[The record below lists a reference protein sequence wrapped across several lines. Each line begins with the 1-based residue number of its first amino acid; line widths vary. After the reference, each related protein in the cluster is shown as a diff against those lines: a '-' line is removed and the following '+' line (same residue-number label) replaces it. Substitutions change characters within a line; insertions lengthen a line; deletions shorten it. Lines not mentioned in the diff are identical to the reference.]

1 MPDTATKPGT
11 FTPETAPP
19 EPVLARPRG
28 RHRKPRPRRILFAVG
43 GLALAA
49 GALSLLRMAPQPTGG
64 DTGVEATDI
73 DPSGASSTD
82 NPAQDDAG
90 AVPVAAPPTTGASP
104 SGTAAMGPSGATS
117 TPEQNRLNGLDGLDG
132 LDGPNPSYG
141 PSTPGARS
149 QAPGP
154 AGIPGPAGGSPR
166 NPAPNPSDALQDT
179 RPITATPPTRAGQQP
194 AAPRPPATAPSVPA
208 PTPTSPGAPQDPA
221 RLGKGLCVPV
231 VGLCFDGN
239 SR

>member
-90 AVPVAAPPTTGASP
+90 AVPVAAPPTAGASP
-104 SGTAAMGPSGATS
+104 TGTAAMGPSGATS

-132 LDGPNPSYG
+132 PDPSYGPNG

-149 QAPGP
+149 QA
-154 AGIPGPAGGSPR
+154 PGPAGGSPR

-194 AAPRPPATAPSVPA
+194 AAPRPPAAAPSAPA

-221 RLGKGLCVPV
+221 RPGAGLCVPV
-231 VGLCFDGN
+231 VGLCFNGN
-239 SR
+239 DSNNR

>member
-11 FTPETAPP
+11 VTPETAPP

-73 DPSGASSTD
+73 DPSAASSTD
-82 NPAQDDAG
+82 SPAQGDAG

-104 SGTAAMGPSGATS
+104 SASAAMEPSGTTS
-117 TPEQNRLNGLDGLDG
+117 TPKQNG

-141 PSTPGARS
+141 PNGPSAPGVQS

-154 AGIPGPAGGSPR
+154 AGIPGQAGGGPR
-166 NPAPNPSDALQDT
+166 NPAPPPSDALQDI

-194 AAPRPPATAPSVPA
+194 AAPRPPAAAPSAPA

-221 RLGKGLCVPV
+221 RPGKGLCVPV

-239 SR
+239 NR